1 MGRLEVIHIGVSLLA
16 FFCIW
21 KCSVS
26 ADQMTE
32 KCTEA
37 SLLINNITATTPM
50 DNDGCVMQFH
60 TNRGTCCLI
69 GVKLNQR
76 EHFKGRFFI
85 EKKCYKLKCLYNKK
99 KKWEKCK
106 CQVNKVK
113 LPKKNKTKKSKKP
126 KVNKTTTTTTTTTTP
141 KPISSTPS
149 STPRPS
155 TSSKPASMPPS
166 QPMKNS
172 LPPLL
177 PEQALRQP
185 MRIVGP
191 PLKPLPQAPIRKT
204 TPSPPLPTTSPK
216 GKPCVFPGTGIQ
228 IPSGREIPALNK
240 KIGRKCWSAYC
251 SNDGEIVFDEY
262 ECPEDLDLTTSIG
275 LGSTRPFRFMTIVPG
290 DEE

>member
-16 FFCIW
+16 FLCILEYA
-21 KCSVS
+21 VS

-37 SLLINNITATTPM
+37 SVLINNITATTPR
-50 DNDGCVMQFH
+50 DNDGCVMQFS
-60 TNRGTCCLI
+60 TKRGTCCLI
-69 GVKLNQR
+69 GAKLNQR

-113 LPKKNKTKKSKKP
+113 LPKKKKNKKRKKP
-126 KVNKTTTTTTTTTTP
+126 KVKTTTTTTP

-149 STPRPS
+149 TTPRPS
-155 TSSKPASMPPS
+155 TSSKPPSMPLS
-166 QPMKNS
+166 QT
-172 LPPLL
+172 PPRLQG
-177 PEQALRQP
+177 QALRNP
-185 MRIVGP
+185 VRIVGP
-191 PLKPLPQAPIRKT
+191 PPLMPQAPVGKP
-204 TPSPPLPTTSPK
+204 TPLPPAPTTSPK
-216 GKPCVFPGTGIQ
+216 GKPCVFPGTGVQ
-228 IPSGREIPALNK
+228 IPPGREIPALNK

-251 SNDGEIVFDEY
+251 SNDGNIVFDEY
-262 ECPEDLDLTTSIG
+262 ECPDDLDLTTSIG

-290 DEE
+290 EEE